1 MPQREKSQLGGGKI
15 ESAIKAGENV
25 HQQSVGC
32 RENYESQVQSLL
44 LLLWESKWVS
54 WPKKMSPLAFTK
66 V

>member
-1 MPQREKSQLGGGKI
+1 MPQREKSQLGGGKV

-44 LLLWESKWVS
+44 LL
-54 WPKKMSPLAFTK
+54 
-66 V
+66 